1 MKFLQ
6 LLILICF
13 VCLFLGCG
21 GGDGGSSPENQD
33 NIITGSANNIPLLLI
48 SISFNDYQI
57 QDSELN
63 WHNKIFGGSNNQV
76 NHYYNEVSSGK
87 FSLAAANE
95 SSGTINDGIIQV
107 SLPINHPGNADMNT
121 THLRNAVD
129 IADGFIDF
137 SAYDVNANNNIERD
151 ELQIMFIVAG
161 GEAAYGDPLDRS
173 IWAHTSGLSTPHL
186 VDGVN
191 IMHGA
196 SNGTYSSFGEKHG
209 NHFATIGVIVH
220 ELGHAIW
227 WLPDLYDTDA
237 TSKGIGY
244 FGLMGAGSW
253 GAKSSE
259 YHGQTPTHMCAWS
272 KLELNWINPQVH
284 DLSTN
289 NIEVHASH
297 SSSYNTIKVP
307 TNDPQE
313 YFLIENRSPLGYDA
327 GLFRLD
333 NISFSGGLAI
343 WHIDEGQREIDNTDN
358 VDETHKLVDLEEAND
373 PVLDNNINEGQG
385 TNLYY
390 AGNSTL
396 FDDSSVPNSKKYDG
410 STTNISVNN
419 ISSVGSVADEYIMYI
434 DISK

>member
-1 MKFLQ
+1 
-6 LLILICF
+6 
-13 VCLFLGCG
+13 
-21 GGDGGSSPENQD
+21 
-33 NIITGSANNIPLLLI
+33 
-48 SISFNDYQI
+48 
-57 QDSELN
+57 
-63 WHNKIFGGSNNQV
+63 
-76 NHYYNEVSSGK
+76 
-87 FSLAAANE
+87 
-95 SSGTINDGIIQV
+95 
-107 SLPINHPGNADMNT
+107 
-121 THLRNAVD
+121 
-129 IADGFIDF
+129 
-137 SAYDVNANNNIERD
+137 
-151 ELQIMFIVAG
+151 MFIVGG
-161 GEAAYGDPLDRS
+161 GETAFGDPSSSS
-173 IWAHTSGLSTPHL
+173 IWAGASGLSSPHL

-191 IMHGA
+191 IMHY
-196 SNGTYSSFGEKHG
+196 SSSGTYSRFGEKHG
-209 NHFATIGVIVH
+209 LHSATIGVIVH

-227 WLPDLYDTDA
+227 WLPDLYDTDS

-259 YHGQTPTHMCAWS
+259 SHGQTPTHMCAWS
-272 KLELNWINPQVH
+272 KLELNWINPQVL

-289 NIEVHASH
+289 NLEVHASH
-297 SSSYNTIKVP
+297 SSSYNIIKVP

-419 ISSVGSVADEYIMYI
+419 ISSVGSVAEEYLMYI